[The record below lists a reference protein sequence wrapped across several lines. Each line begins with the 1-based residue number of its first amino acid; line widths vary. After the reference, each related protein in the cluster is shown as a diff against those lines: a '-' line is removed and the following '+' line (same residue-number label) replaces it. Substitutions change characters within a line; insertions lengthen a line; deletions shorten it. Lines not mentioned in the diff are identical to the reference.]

1 MERFPAELEKR
12 DGLLTEFNE
21 EDCIHHNEPA
31 AYVVF
36 YQMAISAKI
45 LRLQECLV
53 PDMNIIWLQEYRLS
67 AAGRCNL
74 CKYNRLSDHGADG
87 NCRFL
92 FAKW

>member
-1 MERFPAELEKR
+1 MERFLAELEKR

-45 LRLQECLV
+45 LRLQECLYEYYMV
-53 PDMNIIWLQEYRLS
+53 TGISFVGGRQVESLQT
-67 AAGRCNL
+67 
-74 CKYNRLSDHGADG
+74 
-87 NCRFL
+87 
-92 FAKW
+92 

>member
-1 MERFPAELEKR
+1 MERFLAELEKR

-45 LRLQECLV
+45 LRLPEMFSPRYEYYMVTGISFVGGRQV
-53 PDMNIIWLQEYRLS
+53 QSLQT
-67 AAGRCNL
+67 
-74 CKYNRLSDHGADG
+74 
-87 NCRFL
+87 
-92 FAKW
+92 